1 MESKTQFPILKWA
14 QRKNLLFVTINVVPV
29 KPPTVD
35 IIDGKKLK
43 YTGTDTNNFAFEIEL
58 YDEVVKEE
66 SKYTLDSRNAFLNIK
81 KKTSGPHWPRL
92 TKDTVKYQWIQFDWS
107 RYVDEDEENESVP
120 QPDFEGQDFGA
131 GEMDED
137 DEPPKDEHECGCG
150 HDHHHEHEEKKEEG
164 KNEET
169 IDTSKKAEGEEKK
182 EGDDK
187 EKKHKKKKEAPT
199 MIVIEQAKRGKKK
212 HTTYV
217 SNLEKFGLVLKDVAK
232 QFSKKFA
239 CSCTVTKE
247 DNGTECITLTGEFA
261 DDVFDFLTTTF
272 PNIKPENCQV
282 KISKK

>member
-43 YTGTDTNNFAFEIEL
+43 YTGTDGTNNFAFEIEL

-107 RYVDEDEENESVP
+107 RYVDEDEENESVS
-120 QPDFEGQDFGA
+120 QPNFEGQDFGA

-150 HDHHHEHEEKKEEG
+150 HDHHHEHEEKKEEAP
-164 KNEET
+164 KEEAP
-169 IDTSKKAEGEEKK
+169 KEEKK
-182 EGDDK
+182 ADLSDLDK
-187 EKKHKKKKEAPT
+187 E
-199 MIVIEQAKRGKKK
+199 EQK
-212 HTTYV
+212 
-217 SNLEKFGLVLKDVAK
+217 
-232 QFSKKFA
+232 
-239 CSCTVTKE
+239 
-247 DNGTECITLTGEFA
+247 
-261 DDVFDFLTTTF
+261 
-272 PNIKPENCQV
+272 
-282 KISKK
+282 